1 MSRAGRLAPVLLLAL
16 AVLLLGR
23 PVHAATPQSQGGDP
37 IVPGPCVEGVL
48 PAGALSMV
56 CVPDSG
62 WNGSLLVWAHGY
74 TAFNEPLDFQNLEL
88 PDGSYLPEL
97 VQDLGFAFATTSYRQ
112 NGLAILEGAD
122 DVRELVAHFHD
133 AVGEPTHTYMTGAS
147 EGGIIT
153 TLLAEQSPELFSGGL
168 ALCGPTGNFQWQLNY
183 FGDFRILFDHYF
195 PGIIP
200 GDAVE
205 IPAQVIEDFN
215 DVYVPLIEASVAARP
230 VAAIQALRAGNAAH
244 DPNDMSTVENSVVSL
259 LWYNVFAT
267 NDGVEKLGGSPF
279 SNRLRWY
286 RRTLNDLQLNRS
298 VPRFIAD
305 DVARNNVQPYQ
316 TNGNLT
322 IPLVVSHTIGD
333 EIIPIWH
340 ALVYRAKANPTGA
353 GRLTMLPINRY
364 GHCEFTTNE
373 VLGAFA
379 LLVLQVTG
387 SPLEGVPLPDLDE
400 AARLMA
406 GLEEGAA
413 GD

>member
-1 MSRAGRLAPVLLLAL
+1 MNRFGRILPALLLAL
-16 AVLLLGR
+16 VLLLLGR
-23 PVHAATPQSQGGDP
+23 PVSAAAPHSRGGDP

-48 PAGALSMV
+48 PSGALSMV

-62 WNGSLLVWAHGY
+62 WNGDLLVWAHGY
-74 TAFNEPLDFQNLEL
+74 TAFNEELDFQNLEL
-88 PDGSYLPEL
+88 PDGSYLPDL
-97 VQDLGFAFATTSYRQ
+97 VQELGFAFTTTSYRQ

-122 DVRELVAHFHD
+122 DVRELVAHFHA
-133 AVGEPTHTYMTGAS
+133 AVGVPTHTYMTGAS

-168 ALCGPTGNFQWQLNY
+168 SLCGPTGNFQWQLNY
-183 FGDFRILFDHYF
+183 FGDFRVLFDHFF
-195 PGIIP
+195 PGVMP
-200 GDAVE
+200 GQAVE
-205 IPAQVIEDFN
+205 IPEEVIENFN

-230 VAAIQALRAGNAAH
+230 GAAIQALRAGNAAH

-259 LWYNVFAT
+259 LWYNTFAT
-267 NDGVEKLGGSPF
+267 NDGVEKLGGNPF
-279 SNRLRWY
+279 SNLTRWY
-286 RRTLNDLQLNRS
+286 RRTLNNVEVNRN
-298 VPRFIAD
+298 VLRFSAD
-305 DVARNNVQPYQ
+305 PVARANVQPYQ
-316 TNGNLT
+316 TTGNLT

-340 ALVYRAKANPTGA
+340 ALLYQAKVNPSGD
-353 GRLTMLPINRY
+353 GRLTTLPVNRY

-387 SPLEGVPLPDLDE
+387 NALEGVPLPDLDE

-413 GD
+413 GR